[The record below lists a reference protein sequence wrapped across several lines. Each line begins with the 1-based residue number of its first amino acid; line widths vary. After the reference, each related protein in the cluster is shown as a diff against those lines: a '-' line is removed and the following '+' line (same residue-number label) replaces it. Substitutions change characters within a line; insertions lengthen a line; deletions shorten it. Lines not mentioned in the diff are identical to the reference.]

1 MHRKLIGMIAVAS
14 MALGV
19 LTAACSSDDS
29 NPANPETDGGTSSS
43 GGSSSGQ
50 TSSSGGSSS
59 GGTGDAG
66 DAGCT
71 FAGYVIDQIQNHT
84 NATGQPDPTLG
95 DPCTP
100 STSQADF
107 MSLFP

>member
-1 MHRKLIGMIAVAS
+1 MHRKLFGMIAVAS
-14 MALGV
+14 MALAV

-29 NPANPETDGGTSSS
+29 NPANPEADGGGSSS

-59 GGTGDAG
+59 GGMG

-84 NATGQPDPTLG
+84 NATGQPDTTLG
-95 DPCTP
+95 EQCTP